1 MLTRSVLDT
10 KRADEWG
17 GNVLQLVERWLHRDL
32 YLHCGLRSLK
42 RSNADVRARLCRC
55 RGGIVERKRANV
67 YTRYVPNAKRR
78 TDEWQRAGDDG
89 YEQARLRC
97 DVHVQQRLFPV
108 AGEPSHVCADRHHGF
123 WNVEWF
129 RTDVRC
135 GSLRRVGVNRSRL
148 HYVFVDIL
156 RVQH

>member
-1 MLTRSVLDT
+1 MLDT

-89 YEQARLRC
+89 YEQTRLRC
-97 DVHVQQRLFPV
+97 DVHVQQWLRPLTRK
-108 AGEPSHVCADRHHGF
+108 S
-123 WNVEWF
+123 
-129 RTDVRC
+129 TYVRAE
-135 GSLRRVGVNRSRL
+135 RRD
-148 HYVFVDIL
+148 FIW
-156 RVQH
+156 